1 LIEGERERE
10 RERWRGLDMDG
21 REGRSGMDFGWAN
34 VGTLRVGS
42 IMNHPVEISDINTNS
57 FLIVN

>member
-1 LIEGERERE
+1 MIEGERERE

-42 IMNHPVEISDINTNS
+42 IMNILLKYDI
-57 FLIVN
+57 LIQTVF

>member
-42 IMNHPVEISDINTNS
+42 IMNHPVEI
-57 FLIVN
+57 